1 MEAGLIAELPLAPAQ
16 IASTIDRGE
25 VLIAGMAAMLICIF
39 LGPKFIEWIRVREF
53 GQQIREEG
61 PQEHHSKA
69 GTPTMGGLIVFVA
82 IAVPYLVLSDRDTQS
97 LAVFGVAVASAA
109 IGFADDWIKVS
120 KRRSLGLPARWKLLI
135 QIALAL
141 ALWWVATQEVGL
153 DPRIEVR
160 IFDAELHIGPVLYV
174 LLIFLVIAG
183 ASNGVNLSDGLDGLA
198 AGSCAIVLLAYTA
211 ITITNGQEGLAVL
224 SATLVGA
231 SIGFLWFN
239 AFPASVFMGDTGS
252 LGLGG
257 AIGALA
263 VMTQTELLLI
273 ILGGIFVIE
282 ALSVAVQVIS
292 FKMFRR
298 RVLLMAPVHHH
309 FELLAWSETK
319 IMLRFWI
326 VAAVCSGIGFTLY
339 QNSIGS

>member
-1 MEAGLIAELPLAPAQ
+1 MSAPSLPVAQ
-16 IASTIDRGE
+16 IGETAIDRGE

-39 LGPKFIEWIRVREF
+39 LGPKFIEWLRVQEF

-61 PQEHHSKA
+61 PQEHHAKA
-69 GTPTMGGLIVFVA
+69 GTPTMGGLIIFVS
-82 IAVPYLVLSDRDTQS
+82 IAVPYLVLSDVDTQS
-97 LAVFGVAVASAA
+97 LAVFGVAMASAA
-109 IGFADDWIKVS
+109 VGFADDWIKLS

-160 IFDAELHIGPVLYV
+160 ILDAQLHIGPVLYV

-183 ASNGVNLSDGLDGLA
+183 ASNGVNLTDGLDGLA

-231 SIGFLWFN
+231 SVGFLWFN

-263 VMTQTELLLI
+263 VMTQTELLLV

-282 ALSVAVQVIS
+282 ALSVALQVLA

-298 RVLLMAPVHHH
+298 RVFLMAPIHHH
-309 FELLAWSETK
+309 FELMAWSETK

-326 VAAVCSGIGFTLY
+326 VAAVFAGIGYTLY
-339 QNSIGS
+339 QNSIG

>member
-1 MEAGLIAELPLAPAQ
+1 MSVPPVPVAQ
-16 IASTIDRGE
+16 IAEAAIDRGE

-61 PQEHHSKA
+61 PQGHHTKA

-82 IAVPYLVLSDRDTQS
+82 ISVPYLVLSDRDTQS
-97 LAVFGVAVASAA
+97 LAVFGVALASAA
-109 IGFADDWIKVS
+109 VGFCDDWIKIS

-135 QIALAL
+135 QIGLAV

-153 DPRIEVR
+153 DSRIEVR
-160 IFDAELHIGPVLYV
+160 IFDAELHIGPALYM
-174 LLIFLVIAG
+174 LLILLVILG
-183 ASNGVNLSDGLDGLA
+183 ASNGVNLTDGLDGLA
-198 AGSCAIVLLAYTA
+198 AGSCAIVFLAYTA

-224 SATLVGA
+224 SATLVGGC
-231 SIGFLWFN
+231 IGFLWFN
-239 AFPASVFMGDTGS
+239 SFPATVFMGDTGS

-263 VMTQTELLLI
+263 VMTQTELLLV

-282 ALSVAVQVIS
+282 ALSVAIQVIA
-292 FKMFRR
+292 FKLFRR
-298 RVLLMAPVHHH
+298 RVLLMAPIHHH
-309 FELLAWSETK
+309 FELMAWSETK

-326 VAAVCSGIGFTLY
+326 IAAVFAGIGYTLY
-339 QNSIGS
+339 QNSLG

>member
-1 MEAGLIAELPLAPAQ
+1 MADVPLPPAQ
-16 IASTIDRGE
+16 IAEAAIDRGE

-61 PQEHHSKA
+61 PEEHHAKA

-97 LAVFGVAVASAA
+97 IAVFGVAIASAA
-109 IGFADDWIKVS
+109 VGFTDDWIKVS

-160 IFDAELHIGPVLYV
+160 IFDAQLHIGPVLYV
-174 LLIFLVIAG
+174 GLIFLVIAG

-211 ITITNGQEGLAVL
+211 ITVTNGQEGLAVL

-231 SIGFLWFN
+231 SVGFLWFN

-282 ALSVAVQVIS
+282 ALSVALQVLF
-292 FKMFRR
+292 FKLFRR
-298 RVLLMAPVHHH
+298 RILLMAPIHHH

-326 VAAVCSGIGFTLY
+326 IAAVCAGIGYTLY
-339 QNSIGS
+339 QNSLG